1 MPAKSIEL
9 RKERAKLLHDARQ
22 IVEVAEGEKRS
33 MRADENENYDKLMS
47 AMDDMEK
54 RIEALEKVESRED
67 DMAESKSKR
76 DDDEARDDADSEDR
90 DDGDD
95 EERDDDEQ
103 CSKRH
108 RSVWDRPEKRN
119 GRKPADAQYRRGFKQ
134 WLVSGKHTA
143 EFRDAVLGTDSAGG
157 YFALPTELSKQMI
170 ISLNNLTFFRE
181 LCTIEQVTNA
191 ASLGV
196 RQMTTQPSD
205 ASWTGEITQVTPD
218 SAMTL
223 NRRDLYPQIFTK
235 LVNIS
240 IRLLQAAPDAESI
253 VLDRLTYKIAVASEN
268 AFLNGSGSGQPL
280 GVFTASSNGIPT
292 SQDIVSSVS
301 LSKLFTADDLISV
314 LYNIPQQYQNSDK
327 FAWIMH
333 RSVVSVVRK
342 MKDSL
347 GQYLLQTGIAANR
360 GDLVLG
366 YQLKQSEYAPALNSN
381 GTGTASQYA
390 AVLGD
395 FRFYTWAEVVPPAVQ
410 RLVERFA
417 DYNEIGYLER
427 YFADGS
433 PVLAPAFTR
442 LQLAAS

>member
-22 IVEVAEGEKRS
+22 IVESAEGEKRS

-54 RIEALEKVESRED
+54 RIEALEKVEQRED

-76 DDDEARDDADSEDR
+76 DDDEARDDDSDGEDR
-90 DDGDD
+90 DGDE
-95 EERDDDEQ
+95 EERDDEEQ

-119 GRKPADAQYRRGFKQ
+119 GRKVADAQYRRGFKN
-134 WLVSGKHTA
+134 WLTTGRHTP

-157 YFALPTELSKQMI
+157 YFALPTELSKQMV

-181 LCTIEQVTNA
+181 LCTIETVTNA

-205 ASWTGEITQVTPD
+205 AAWTGEITQVTPD
-218 SAMTL
+218 SSMVLA
-223 NRRDLYPQIFTK
+223 RRDLYPQILTK

-253 VLDRLTYKIAVASEN
+253 VLDRLNYKIAIASEN
-268 AFLNGSGSGQPL
+268 GFLNGSGSGQPL
-280 GVFTASSNGIPT
+280 GVFTASSNGVPT
-292 SQDIVSSVS
+292 SQDVVSSVS
-301 LSKLFTADDLISV
+301 LSKMFTADDLISA
-314 LYNIPQQYQNSDK
+314 LYNIPQQYQQSEK

-333 RSVVSVVRK
+333 RSVVGVVRK
-342 MKDSL
+342 LKDSM

-360 GDLVLG
+360 GDLLLG
-366 YQLKQSEYAPALNSN
+366 FPLKQSEYAPSLN
-381 GTGTASQYA
+381 T
-390 AVLGD
+390 
-395 FRFYTWAEVVPPAVQ
+395 
-410 RLVERFA
+410 
-417 DYNEIGYLER
+417 
-427 YFADGS
+427 GS
-433 PVLAPAFTR
+433 PT
-442 LQLAAS
+442 SS